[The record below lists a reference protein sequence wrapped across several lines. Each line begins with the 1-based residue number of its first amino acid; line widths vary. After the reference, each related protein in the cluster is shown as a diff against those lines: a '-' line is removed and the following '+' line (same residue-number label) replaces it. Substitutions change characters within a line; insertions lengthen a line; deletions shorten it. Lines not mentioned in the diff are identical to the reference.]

1 MRCEWIDFI
10 VLCVTINSAWKAT
23 HALRLILIGC
33 NVVSDVVGATHMKC
47 VLILFELHI
56 CTRRKFLLFSRS
68 WAINVVFVFFFLH
81 LKYNFYSLFFFFCMI
96 QSEME
101 NISWISGRTHAHTQR
116 LSLKPLIFCVL
127 SLLLEITAKI
137 ILFRF
142 IILRVFFGFN
152 FQKRNFEPNSIQF
165 WWWYEQKKISLIHI
179 MQCAVDSI
187 FGFKMLDILFA
198 KWRQMCSTRICLSVL

>member
-1 MRCEWIDFI
+1 MRPSLRPRPRCRRFAFACTHQFSLFICLCYAMRCEWIDFI

-81 LKYNFYSLFFFFCMI
+81 LKYNFYSLFFFCFAWFSQKWRI
-96 QSEME
+96 LVELVAA
-101 NISWISGRTHAHTQR
+101 RTHTHKEYR
-116 LSLKPLIFCVL
+116 W
-127 SLLLEITAKI
+127 
-137 ILFRF
+137 
-142 IILRVFFGFN
+142 N
-152 FQKRNFEPNSIQF
+152 
-165 WWWYEQKKISLIHI
+165 H
-179 MQCAVDSI
+179 
-187 FGFKMLDILFA
+187 
-198 KWRQMCSTRICLSVL
+198 

>member
-1 MRCEWIDFI
+1 MWLAMWSGPHTHEVCTHLIWAAHLHEKKVSIVFSFMSDKCCFCFFLFAFEIQFLFI
-10 VLCVTINSAWKAT
+10 V
-23 HALRLILIGC
+23 
-33 NVVSDVVGATHMKC
+33 
-47 VLILFELHI
+47 
-56 CTRRKFLLFSRS
+56 
-68 WAINVVFVFFFLH
+68 
-81 LKYNFYSLFFFFCMI
+81 FFFFCMI